1 MKSSKN
7 FRTLKTVLGTS
18 GLVLFLAVELTGC
31 SDKDCYNVNNSA
43 SKINECLNGS
53 SRTGSSGGSGIYS
66 SGFFSSSSNLAY
78 AAHSTGG

>member
-1 MKSSKN
+1 MKPSKN
-7 FRTLKTVLGTS
+7 FRTLKAVLETS
-18 GLVLFLAVELTGC
+18 GLGLFLAVGLTGC

-53 SRTGSSGGSGIYS
+53 RTGSPGGSGIYS
-66 SGFFSSSSNLAY
+66 SGFFSSSSNSAY

>member
-1 MKSSKN
+1 MKPSKN

-18 GLVLFLAVELTGC
+18 GLGLFLAVGLTGC

-43 SKINECLNGS
+43 SKINECLN
-53 SRTGSSGGSGIYS
+53 GSSGGSGIYS